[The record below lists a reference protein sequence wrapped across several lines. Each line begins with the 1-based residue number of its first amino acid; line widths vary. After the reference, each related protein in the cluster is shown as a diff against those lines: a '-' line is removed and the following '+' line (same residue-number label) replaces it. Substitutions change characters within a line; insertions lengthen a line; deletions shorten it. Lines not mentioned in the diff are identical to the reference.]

1 MPLSRIKQIVVV
13 PRYSSNGVV
22 VPNAT
27 VVSQVGV
34 VESAISPTDKSV
46 NRESISKSARAIDK
60 RLVGVSVFNLSE
72 VDDVLRAVRGDKS
85 VSLSTS
91 MAVSR
96 LAAKISFRELYQ
108 LLRDECLYI
117 GHGWRIPDLV
127 VTLAESDNQR
137 LLAVIPSGLK
147 KISAADLVSQAINLQ
162 LTFGKKAQSAKQAG
176 IGISGGYKVENVIDV
191 RLWQL
196 AKRAL
201 ESVLPKQAIL
211 GLDLNADKYFDSVSK
226 RYYVGNESALNRVE
240 LAAWM
245 RMVGRQYGVQMFV
258 DPIVAKDWS
267 HWSELKNE
275 LRDSQVVVGMRALD
289 GNDHLLAR
297 AHHADSF
304 DIASCRLS
312 GAKTVSDILQFV
324 MQSRHYGMRRMCSIS
339 TNETEDSFLV
349 DVAMA
354 GGVEY
359 LDIGGPLG
367 SEHSSKYNRLLTIA
381 EQEKL

>member
-1 MPLSRIKQIVVV
+1 MPLSRLKQISVV
-13 PRYSSNGVV
+13 PRYSSNGVI

-34 VESAISPTDKSV
+34 AESAMVPTDQSV
-46 NRESISKSARAIDK
+46 NRESILKSARAIEK
-60 RLVGVSVFNLSE
+60 RLAGVSALNLSE
-72 VDDVLRAVRGDKS
+72 VDDVLRAVRGDRS
-85 VSLSTS
+85 VVLTTS
-91 MAVSR
+91 MAVNR
-96 LAAKISFRELYQ
+96 LAAKISYRDLYQ
-108 LLRDECLYI
+108 QLRDECLHV
-117 GHGWRIPDLV
+117 GHGWKVPSLV

-147 KISAADLVSQAINLQ
+147 NSSAAELVSQAIDLQ
-162 LTFGKKAQSAKQAG
+162 LTFGKKSQSIRQAG

-191 RLWQL
+191 RLWHL
-196 AKRAL
+196 AKRVL
-201 ESVLPKQAIL
+201 ESVVPKQAVL

-245 RMVGRQYGVQMFV
+245 RMVGRQYGIQMFV

-275 LRDSQVVVGMRALD
+275 LRDRQLVVGMRALD
-289 GNDHLLAR
+289 GNDQRLAR
-297 AHHADSF
+297 AHHAGSVDVV
-304 DIASCRLS
+304 SCRLS
-312 GAKTVSDILQFV
+312 SAKTVSDVLRFV

-339 TNETEDSFLV
+339 TNETEDHFLV
-349 DVAMA
+349 DIAMA
-354 GGVEY
+354 AGVEY

-367 SEHSSKYNRLLTIA
+367 SEHSAKYNRLLTIA